1 MVFRELLNRALGDI
15 RGIAADALKYRREHP
30 AVFALAHSYAAT
42 HFRREAADARKRGK
56 RVRARWLERLA
67 MWHRWR
73 RRVFKRKA
81 RATAEA
87 EECECMLRKLE
98 TL

>member
-42 HFRREAADARKRGK
+42 HFRLEGEDARKRGK
-56 RVRARWLERLA
+56 RARARFLHLA
-67 MWHRWR
+67 AWWHRSR
-73 RRVFKRKA
+73 RDKFKRKA

-98 TL
+98 EL